1 MYTKNLYYDIQDIF
15 MKGYTEG
22 TVAYNE
28 ASIDVKKFGGKILGF
43 MKKIIRKIVSKFTT
57 KKLTK
62 VDSDIRGSKGNVDK
76 FSHIA
81 PLETSIRVLKELK
94 NATANKVGNDIES
107 IVASLRSYKQYYENA
122 YSKQAD
128 LIIIEYEC
136 TLYLCY
142 TSAQYALACY
152 YNLDGN
158 AAKQTNKETYVEHGG
173 LIFDTLHRMAEKIKD
188 KSHVDYMKE
197 IVKISENMVLPVHEA
212 GGAGIEITI
221 DGISNIV
228 DNINAIARSGMN
240 IFGIVKR
247 SLFGIIPLIQCAVS
261 IWYRRKVNTIM
272 ELDEQIRLIERNME
286 QLKNRKNIDDDKK
299 EEILKKQQASV
310 DELRKKSEKLRAQLI
325 DTEKEAAEDV
335 EKDTKDSKEDTKN
348 DKTSDDDIVLG

>member
-1 MYTKNLYYDIQDIF
+1 MYTKNLYHDIQDIF

-22 TVAYNE
+22 TEAYTE
-28 ASIDVKKFGGKILGF
+28 ASADVKKLGGKVLGF
-43 MKKIIRKIVSKFTT
+43 IKNIIRKIAAKFTT

-62 VDSDIRGSKGNVDK
+62 VDNDIRDSKGNIDK
-76 FSHIA
+76 FNQIA
-81 PLETSIRVLKELK
+81 QLETSIRVLKELK
-94 NATANKVGNDIES
+94 NATANNVGNDIES
-107 IVASLRSYKQYYENA
+107 AIAILRSYKQYYENA

-128 LIIIEYEC
+128 LIVIEYEC

-158 AAKQTNKETYVEHGG
+158 VAKQTNKETYAEHGG
-173 LIFDTLHRMAEKIKD
+173 LIFDTLHRMVEKMKD
-188 KSHVDYMKE
+188 KGHVDYMKE

-212 GGAGIEITI
+212 GGIGITI

-228 DNINAIARSGMN
+228 DNLNVIVNSGVN
-240 IFGIVKR
+240 IFNIVRR
-247 SLFGIIPLIQCAVS
+247 SLFGIIPLIQCAVA
-261 IWYRRKVNTIM
+261 IRYRRKVNTIM
-272 ELDEQIRLIERNME
+272 DLDEQILLIERNME

-325 DTEKEAAEDV
+325 DTEREAADDV
-335 EKDTKDSKEDTKN
+335 EKDTNESKEDTKN